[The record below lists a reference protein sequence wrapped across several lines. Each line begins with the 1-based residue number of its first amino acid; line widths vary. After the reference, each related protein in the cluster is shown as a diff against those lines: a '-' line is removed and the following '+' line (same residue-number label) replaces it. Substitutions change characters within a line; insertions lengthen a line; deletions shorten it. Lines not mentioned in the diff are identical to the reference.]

1 MIYLSAGAN
10 EAFDALDAL
19 DALELRDSTEA

>member
-19 DALELRDSTEA
+19 VALELRDSTEA